1 MVITPEENGLL
12 VPVGDEHAL
21 AAGINRLI
29 EDRDFAEKLGREAAK
44 IGETASADTIFL
56 EWKAYIEEICGRQK
70 T

>member
-1 MVITPEENGLL
+1 MLFRS
-12 VPVGDEHAL
+12 
-21 AAGINRLI
+21 AAINRLI

>member
-29 EDRDFAEKLGREAAK
+29 EDRDFAEKLGANAVR
-44 IGETASADTIFL
+44 IGEKASAELIFRAWEDYITEIL
-56 EWKAYIEEICGRQK
+56 EAR
-70 T
+70 